1 MVLVHDVSKA
11 LSEGK
16 VSSDDA
22 STSLVGSSSEPQPL
36 SVIMAAVTM
45 ITSLLVSNILR
56 YRSDGVLLFSL
67 ECNSSSVHN
76 DIMLNHP
83 ISSGFLSTYLLAL
96 ILNLAQWTTP
106 SILAQNNVFSG
117 PQPGEFTTPFN
128 TVELRG
134 ESQGSAVDPVHVNRG
149 KPTALVFVHGIE
161 RSMVPLMRV
170 IDTFGSEYR
179 EKIITNWVFLSDDP
193 VTSRQR
199 LPQVGRSIKIQGRML
214 LSSDGIEGPG
224 NYGLN
229 KDCLLTILTAKDN
242 KVTANFALIQPGIA
256 DAKEVVEALSSLIGL
271 DAPPSVESLTP
282 KVRMAN
288 GRNMRKGENARARKR
303 GQNMQEE
310 NAHNEGRKLP
320 GAAPTDSQLVG
331 YLRQFIQKS
340 NSDEQ
345 VDKVLNQVRSYI
357 KDNENLIKQAVNGW
371 TRVLHVKYGTD
382 YAQAEGDSFVNELRK
397 QLRDD

>member
-1 MVLVHDVSKA
+1 MVLVHDVSKT
-11 LSEGK
+11 LCEGK

-22 STSLVGSSSEPQPL
+22 STFLVGSPSEPQPL

-45 ITSLLVSNILR
+45 ITNLLVNNILR

-67 ECNSSSVHN
+67 ECNSSSMHN
-76 DIMLNHP
+76 DMMLNLP

-96 ILNLAQWTTP
+96 ILSLPQWTTP
-106 SILAQNNVFSG
+106 SILAEKNVFSG
-117 PQPGEFTTPFN
+117 PQPGEFTTPFD

-134 ESQGSAVDPVHVNRG
+134 ESQGSTVDPVHVNRG

-170 IDTFGSEYR
+170 IDSFGSKHKD
-179 EKIITNWVFLSDDP
+179 KIITNWVFLSDDP

-256 DAKEVVEALSSLIGL
+256 DAKEVVAALSSLIGL
-271 DAPPSVESLTP
+271 DAPPSVESLTSMM
-282 KVRMAN
+282 RMAN
-288 GRNMRKGENARARKR
+288 GRNKRKGENARVRKR
-303 GQNMQEE
+303 GQNMEKE
-310 NAHNEGRKLP
+310 NAHNEGRTLP

-340 NSDEQ
+340 NSNEQ

-357 KDNENLIKQAVNGW
+357 KGNENLIKQAVNGW

-382 YAQAEGDSFVNELRK
+382 YAQAEGDSFVTELRK